1 MNFSTTSA
9 PVAPTMAHMPVNFS
23 TNPAAIDATALL
35 CRVLEQDKAE
45 FNGQALVDLY
55 PEAAHQL
62 LRERI
67 LVLGHTLEWIICPD
81 CRTEQARVVRELSQD
96 RVLLRCIDCEDFDA
110 PSLLRQTWKVPLPRF
125 INSLLTGL
133 NLSPL
138 TLKAIEPD
146 LSWRLGHSEPA
157 RGRMLTWYFA
167 RHLHR
172 PEVAYRLR
180 EQIALERTTAS
191 CIVLTSSEV
200 PLPLG
205 SPLMEFDVRSLHS
218 VARLSQSRLEF
229 ICERIG
235 PSGMGAGEDLSLGD
249 GHSPNVPLQG
259 STLRHVRSQGKA
271 VVEGVEY
278 ELEPRQRALLLA
290 LMDDRDHEMDKAAL
304 KTACGSQAQI
314 FSPSKEFLR
323 NPYVYSHFIRYLRDE
338 ARYALQIPEQDRH
351 WLP

>member
-1 MNFSTTSA
+1 MNFTATPTIAHVPATS
-9 PVAPTMAHMPVNFS
+9 P

-45 FNGQALVDLY
+45 FNSQSLVDLY

-81 CRTEQARVVRELSQD
+81 CRSEEARVVRELSQD
-96 RVLLRCIDCEDFDA
+96 RVLLRCTECEDFEA
-110 PSLLRQTWKVPLPRF
+110 PSLLRQTWKVPLPRL
-125 INSLLTGL
+125 INNLLTGL

-172 PEVAYRLR
+172 AEVAYRLR

-229 ICERIG
+229 LRER
-235 PSGMGAGEDLSLGD
+235 MGTTTMATVEQAAAGDA
-249 GHSPNVPLQG
+249 NLQNSAPQV
-259 STLRHVRSQGKA
+259 STLRHVRLHGKA
-271 VVEGVEY
+271 VVQGVEY

-304 KTACGSQAQI
+304 KAACGSQAQI

-338 ARYALQIPEQDRH
+338 ARYALVIPEQDRH
-351 WLP
+351 WLL